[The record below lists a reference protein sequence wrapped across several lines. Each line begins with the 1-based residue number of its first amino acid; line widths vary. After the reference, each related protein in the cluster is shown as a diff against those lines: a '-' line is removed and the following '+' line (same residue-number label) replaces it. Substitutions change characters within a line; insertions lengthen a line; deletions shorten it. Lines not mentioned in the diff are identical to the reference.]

1 MKTLNMLPVSVCSAV
16 LAIRAIAAP
25 MLEFSPERLELDELG
40 PVVSVER
47 AVRVRNRGPVPVHVL
62 RVRACCGAK
71 AVPSA
76 SEIAPSESAEI
87 RVSLTTGVRPG
98 PFRKTVS
105 VLTDD
110 PERPLF
116 QLMLSGSVREARSPD
131 EKTAVA
137 VAERKV
143 RGPSIPVAAA
153 VAALVFLAVAAIVWA
168 FDAKGRQHACAA
180 RIGALLAAAAGLA
193 IAALLVMHARLPRRA
208 GKGPHGRGDARH
220 GVAALPVSSAGAAP
234 LGAAAGRGASKDGEK
249 LTPRELADGN
259 ERLNE
264 MILAKELD
272 PGLPAFLASVVSDVS
287 RDEQW
292 RNHCLQFVPECIMR
306 PEVSPEGRALLASS
320 LETALRSRR
329 TVLAGTALLGY
340 ARLSE
345 RTGRP
350 NADEIGGMAVA
361 IASDASSLPEN
372 VVTALRLGA
381 ERGVS
386 EMLAPARYWARHG
399 RSGFVRCVAVS
410 AVRDLGG
417 PDEARFLRSLLPAPS
432 KADESA
438 VMNALKAI
446 NDKEPL

>member
-1 MKTLNMLPVSVCSAV
+1 MKLCVQMATAGFVV
-16 LAIRAIAAP
+16 LMPLMASAAP
-25 MLEFSPERLELDELG
+25 MLRFSPPEVDFGEMG
-40 PVVSVER
+40 PVETTER
-47 AVRVRNRGPVPVHVL
+47 TVLVRNTGPVPVRIA

-71 AVPSA
+71 AVMSA
-76 SEIAPSESAEI
+76 SEVAPSGSAEMRI
-87 RVSLTTGVRPG
+87 SLTSGARPG
-98 PFRKTVS
+98 PFKKTVS
-105 VLTDD
+105 VMTDD
-110 PERPLF
+110 AASPLF
-116 QLMLSGSVREARSPD
+116 QLSLSGSVREARSPG
-131 EKTAVA
+131 EKSAVA
-137 VAERKV
+137 AAERK
-143 RGPSIPVAAA
+143 RQGISCPAFVAIAGS
-153 VAALVFLAVAAIVWA
+153 LFLAIAAIGWA
-168 FDAKGRQHACAA
+168 FDAKARQRTCTA
-180 RIGALLAAAAGLA
+180 RICALSVAAAGLA
-193 IAALLVMHARLPRRA
+193 TAAFLVAPTWPPWQA
-208 GKGPHGRGDARH
+208 GDGPHVRH
-220 GVAALPVSSAGAAP
+220 ETGNVGAASP
-234 LGAAAGRGASKDGEK
+234 EPADVSAQRGADAVRAASKGGEK

-264 MILAKELD
+264 LLLAKELD
-272 PGLPAFLASVVSDVS
+272 QGLPTLLASVVSDVS

-306 PEVSPEGRALLASS
+306 PDVSPEGRALLASS

-340 ARLSE
+340 ARLSD
-345 RTGRP
+345 RTGEP
-350 NADEIGGMAVA
+350 AADEVGGMAVA

-386 EMLAPARYWARHG
+386 EMLGPARYWARYG
-399 RSGFVRCVAVS
+399 RGEFVRCAAVS